1 MASGRKNV
9 AAAPLA
15 DQEPTV
21 KITVIGAGAWGSA
34 LADLAGRCGH
44 DVLLWAFEP
53 EVAQAI
59 ETAHTNPLY
68 LPTVRFP
75 EGVRGTS
82 DLARAAAFSETLL
95 MVTPSHHYRGI
106 LSRMTPDL
114 PGRVRV
120 ISATKGIENA
130 SLQRMS
136 EVTRDVLS
144 GRLAAFSAL
153 SGPTFAAEVARL
165 DPTAAVVASGDER
178 FAAEVQSALSC
189 HTFRLY
195 RSDDV
200 VGTELGGSLKNVVA
214 IAAGALEGLGL
225 GFNTLAALITR
236 GLHEVRRLGV
246 ALGGRPETFSGLAG
260 MGDLVLTCTGNLSR
274 NRSVGV
280 ALGRGRQ
287 LDEILRETREVAEGV
302 KTCRSAHD
310 LARRFG
316 VEMPIT
322 DAMFRV
328 LYEGESPQA
337 AIEQLMARAL
347 KAEIEPER

>member
-1 MASGRKNV
+1 MN
-9 AAAPLA
+9 L
-15 DQEPTV
+15 
-21 KITVIGAGAWGSA
+21 TVIGAGAWGSA

-44 DVLLWAFEP
+44 DVLLWSFEP
-53 EVAQAI
+53 EVAQAV
-59 ETAHTNPLY
+59 ETTHTNPLY

-75 EGVRGTS
+75 DRVHGTS
-82 DLARAAAFSETLL
+82 DLAEAAAFSATLL
-95 MVTPSHHYRGI
+95 MVTPSHHYREI
-106 LSRMTPDL
+106 LSRMLPDL
-114 PGRVRV
+114 PERVRV
-120 ISATKGIENA
+120 VSATKGIENA

-136 EVTRDVLS
+136 EVTREVLS

-153 SGPTFAAEVARL
+153 SGPTFALEVSRR
-165 DPTAAVVASGDER
+165 DPTAAVVASGDEK
-178 FAAEVQSALSC
+178 FAVELQNALSC
-189 HTFRLY
+189 ETFRLY

-200 VGTELGGSLKNVVA
+200 VGTELGGSLKNVIA

-246 ALGGRPETFSGLAG
+246 ALGGRPETFAGLAG
-260 MGDLVLTCTGNLSR
+260 MGDLVLTCTGSLSR
-274 NRSVGV
+274 NRAVGV

-287 LDEILRETREVAEGV
+287 LEEILGETREVAEGV

-322 DAMFRV
+322 EAMFRV
-328 LYEGESPQA
+328 LYEGESPDT
-337 AIEQLMARAL
+337 AIRQLMSRAL
-347 KAEIEPER
+347 KAEIEPGR